1 MVSSRVGLASVG
13 VMLNDA
19 NNAYNANNGHLA
31 AGSKNQ
37 MPSCELDASGQK
49 TRCQG
54 ADSGS

>member
-1 MVSSRVGLASVG
+1 
-13 VMLNDA
+13 MLNDA

-49 TRCQG
+49 TQCQG